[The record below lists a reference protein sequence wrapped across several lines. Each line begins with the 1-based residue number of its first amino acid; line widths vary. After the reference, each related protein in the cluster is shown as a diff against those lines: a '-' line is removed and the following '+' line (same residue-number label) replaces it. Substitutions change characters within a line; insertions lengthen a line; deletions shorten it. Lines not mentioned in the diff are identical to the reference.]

1 MRKLLQ
7 ETSKADEAARATCV
21 EQLYRKM
28 RSFTSG
34 AGMAGILY
42 VAKFGAA
49 VEALLK
55 EMLDKPKTVSPST
68 LRTVAQAVD
77 FFVELCKPGHPLEL
91 ADNPPVEILIVDD
104 EVLSRRAIVYAL
116 EKAFLKASAVEDAQA
131 ALARTQSTKF
141 DLVFID
147 VHLPGI
153 HGFELCDKLRENG
166 SNKTTPIIFVTGT
179 TDFQVRAQSTL
190 RGASDLIAKP
200 FMFIEL
206 TVKALT
212 FALRH
217 RIELQKQARAAQQGR
232 QQNAPQEFAVPL

>member
-1 MRKLLQ
+1 
-7 ETSKADEAARATCV
+7 
-21 EQLYRKM
+21 
-28 RSFTSG
+28 
-34 AGMAGILY
+34 
-42 VAKFGAA
+42 
-49 VEALLK
+49 
-55 EMLDKPKTVSPST
+55 
-68 LRTVAQAVD
+68 
-77 FFVELCKPGHPLEL
+77 LCKPGLPPEL
-91 ADNPPVEILIVDD
+91 AENPPVEILIVDD

-131 ALARTQSTKF
+131 ALARTQSAKF

-147 VHLPGI
+147 VHMPGMP
-153 HGFELCDKLRENG
+153 GFELCDKLRENG
-166 SNKTTPIIFVTGT
+166 PNKTTPIIFVTGT

-217 RIELQKQARAAQQGR
+217 RIESHKQARAAQQVR
-232 QQNAPQEFAVPL
+232 HQVAPEEFAVPL

>member
-1 MRKLLQ
+1 
-7 ETSKADEAARATCV
+7 
-21 EQLYRKM
+21 
-28 RSFTSG
+28 
-34 AGMAGILY
+34 
-42 VAKFGAA
+42 
-49 VEALLK
+49 
-55 EMLDKPKTVSPST
+55 MLDKPKTVSPST

-77 FFVELCKPGHPLEL
+77 FFIELCKPGHPLEL

-166 SNKTTPIIFVTGT
+166 PNKTTPNHFRHRH
-179 TDFQVRAQSTL
+179 DRL
-190 RGASDLIAKP
+190 PGAGAIHLARRQRPDCQA

-217 RIELQKQARAAQQGR
+217 RIELQKQARAASQDGNR
-232 QQNAPQEFAVPL
+232 TRRRNLPFPCEELPIGTVTRHP